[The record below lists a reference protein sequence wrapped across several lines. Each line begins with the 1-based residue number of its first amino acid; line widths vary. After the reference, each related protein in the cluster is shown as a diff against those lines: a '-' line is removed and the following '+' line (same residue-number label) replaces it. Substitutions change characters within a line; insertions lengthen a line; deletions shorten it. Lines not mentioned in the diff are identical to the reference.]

1 MTNSTTTIS
10 EVIRDRQER
19 GIADLLLSAFD
30 AGYCAGAGVPCEQAT
45 HPGLRDLLATI
56 AMRHQAEVLALRGW
70 SDPPLLR
77 DEVPGWLLAHAER
90 QVLPSAPPEGWQ
102 TAPLGGT
109 T

>member
-1 MTNSTTTIS
+1 MATIIS
-10 EVIRDRQER
+10 DIIRDRAER

-45 HPGLRDLLATI
+45 HPGLADLLATL

-70 SDPPLLR
+70 LDPPLLA

-90 QVLPSAPPEGWQ
+90 QQLPTTPPEGWGH
-102 TAPLGGT
+102 APIDGWPV
-109 T
+109 